1 MPETL
6 LRNFAEGEFQKFP
19 PGGKL
24 QMTRWDF
31 LDAVTDW
38 TKALFKDVLLPKNA
52 DPEEIE
58 TVDPQ
63 ALVSDE
69 AVNTPSAVAD
79 ALFKEDGSVMT
90 HLKVY
95 RMRLPD
101 YDSLTAPAPYCLHQI
116 VTGVDGYDETGR
128 DQSSVL
134 LRSVF
139 CIYHPFTDD
148 LTIGYDR
155 GAERAMEV
163 AERFRVAVLSEGMIA
178 DRFVLNLRLGQLET
192 LYYPDDM
199 RPYYITEVASNWD
212 IPAVRREFRQHL
224 GV

>member
-1 MPETL
+1 MPDTL
-6 LRNFAEGEFQKFP
+6 F
-19 PGGKL
+19 
-24 QMTRWDF
+24 MTRWDF

-38 TKALFKDVLLPKNA
+38 TKKLFKDVLLPKNA

-58 TVDPQ
+58 TVD
-63 ALVSDE
+63 S
-69 AVNTPSAVAD
+69 D
-79 ALFKEDGSVMT
+79 ALFVEDGSAMT
-90 HLKVY
+90 HLSVY

-116 VTGVDGYDETGR
+116 VTGNDGYDDQGR

-163 AERFRVAVLSEGMIA
+163 AERFRVAVLREGMIA
-178 DRFVLNLRLGQLET
+178 DRFVLNLRAGQVET

-212 IPAVRREFRQHL
+212 IPAVRREFRQYFESSPSANF
-224 GV
+224 

>member
-58 TVDPQ
+58 TVDP
-63 ALVSDE
+63 
-69 AVNTPSAVAD
+69 D
-79 ALFKEDGSVMT
+79 ALFAEDGSAMT
-90 HLKVY
+90 HLSVY

-178 DRFVLNLRLGQLET
+178 NRFVLNLRLGQLET

>member
-6 LRNFAEGEFQKFP
+6 F
-19 PGGKL
+19 
-24 QMTRWDF
+24 MTRWDF

-38 TKALFKDVLLPKNA
+38 TKELYKDVLLPKNA

-58 TVDPQ
+58 TVDP
-63 ALVSDE
+63 
-69 AVNTPSAVAD
+69 D
-79 ALFKEDGSVMT
+79 ALFAEDGTAMT
-90 HLKVY
+90 HLSVY

-178 DRFVLNLRLGQLET
+178 GRFVLNLRLGQLET

>member
-6 LRNFAEGEFQKFP
+6 F
-19 PGGKL
+19 
-24 QMTRWDF
+24 MTRWDF
-31 LDAVTDW
+31 LDAVTEW

-58 TVDPQ
+58 TVDP
-63 ALVSDE
+63 
-69 AVNTPSAVAD
+69 D
-79 ALFKEDGSVMT
+79 ALFVEDGSAMT
-90 HLKVY
+90 HLSVY

-148 LTIGYDR
+148 LSIGYDR

-163 AERFRVAVLSEGMIA
+163 AERFRVAVLREGMIA
-178 DRFVLNLRLGQLET
+178 NRFVLNLRLGQVET

>member
-1 MPETL
+1 MPDTL
-6 LRNFAEGEFQKFP
+6 F
-19 PGGKL
+19 
-24 QMTRWDF
+24 MTRWDF

-58 TVDPQ
+58 TVDP
-63 ALVSDE
+63 
-69 AVNTPSAVAD
+69 D
-79 ALFKEDGSVMT
+79 ALFAEDGSAMT
-90 HLKVY
+90 HLSVY

-178 DRFVLNLRLGQLET
+178 NRFVLNLRLGQLET

>member
-1 MPETL
+1 MPDTL
-6 LRNFAEGEFQKFP
+6 F
-19 PGGKL
+19 
-24 QMTRWDF
+24 MTRWDF

-58 TVDPQ
+58 TVDP
-63 ALVSDE
+63 
-69 AVNTPSAVAD
+69 D
-79 ALFKEDGSVMT
+79 ALFVEDGSAMT

-148 LTIGYDR
+148 LTLGYDR

-163 AERFRVAVLSEGMIA
+163 AERFRVAVLREGMIA
-178 DRFVLNLRLGQLET
+178 GRFVLNLRLGQVET

>member
-1 MPETL
+1 MPDTL

-58 TVDPQ
+58 TVDP
-63 ALVSDE
+63 
-69 AVNTPSAVAD
+69 D
-79 ALFKEDGSVMT
+79 ALFAEDGSAMT

-178 DRFVLNLRLGQLET
+178 GRFVLNLRLGQLET

>member
-1 MPETL
+1 MPDTL
-6 LRNFAEGEFQKFP
+6 F
-19 PGGKL
+19 
-24 QMTRWDF
+24 MTRWDF

-58 TVDPQ
+58 TVDP
-63 ALVSDE
+63 
-69 AVNTPSAVAD
+69 D
-79 ALFKEDGSVMT
+79 ALFAEDGSAMT
-90 HLKVY
+90 HLSVY

-178 DRFVLNLRLGQLET
+178 NRFVLNLRLGQLET
-192 LYYPDDM
+192 LYSPDDM

>member
-6 LRNFAEGEFQKFP
+6 F
-19 PGGKL
+19 
-24 QMTRWDF
+24 MTRWDF
-31 LDAVTDW
+31 LDAVTEW

-58 TVDPQ
+58 TVDP
-63 ALVSDE
+63 
-69 AVNTPSAVAD
+69 D
-79 ALFKEDGSVMT
+79 ALFAEDGSVMT

-148 LTIGYDR
+148 LSIGYDR

-163 AERFRVAVLSEGMIA
+163 AERFRVAVLREGMIA
-178 DRFVLNLRLGQLET
+178 NRFVLNLRLGQVET

>member
-6 LRNFAEGEFQKFP
+6 IRNSAEGEFQKFP

-38 TKALFKDVLLPKNA
+38 TKNLFKGTLLPKNA
-52 DPEEIE
+52 DPEEITEE
-58 TVDPQ
+58 TDP
-63 ALVSDE
+63 
-69 AVNTPSAVAD
+69 D
-79 ALFKEDGSVMT
+79 AQFAEDGTVMT
-90 HLKVY
+90 SLSVY

-101 YDSLTAPAPYCLHQI
+101 FDSMTAPAPYCLHQI
-116 VTGVDGYDETGR
+116 VTGTDGYDEQGR
-128 DQSSVL
+128 DQSTVL

-139 CIYHPFTDD
+139 CIYHPFAED
-148 LTIGYDR
+148 LTLGYDP

-163 AERFRVAVLSEGMIA
+163 AERFRVAVLREGMIA
-178 DRFVLNLRLGQLET
+178 DRFVLNLRAGQVET

-212 IPAVRREFRQHL
+212 IPAVRREFRQYL

>member
-1 MPETL
+1 MPDTL
-6 LRNFAEGEFQKFP
+6 F
-19 PGGKL
+19 
-24 QMTRWDF
+24 MTRWDF

-58 TVDPQ
+58 TVDP
-63 ALVSDE
+63 
-69 AVNTPSAVAD
+69 D
-79 ALFKEDGSVMT
+79 ALFVEDGSAMT
-90 HLKVY
+90 HLSVY

-148 LTIGYDR
+148 LTLGYDR

-178 DRFVLNLRLGQLET
+178 NRFVLNLRLGQVET

>member
-6 LRNFAEGEFQKFP
+6 F
-19 PGGKL
+19 
-24 QMTRWDF
+24 MTRWDF

-58 TVDPQ
+58 TVDP
-63 ALVSDE
+63 
-69 AVNTPSAVAD
+69 D
-79 ALFKEDGSVMT
+79 ALFAEDGSVMT

-163 AERFRVAVLSEGMIA
+163 AERFRVAVLSEGMSSG
-178 DRFVLNLRLGQLET
+178 RFVLNLRLGQLET

>member
-6 LRNFAEGEFQKFP
+6 F
-19 PGGKL
+19 
-24 QMTRWDF
+24 MTRRDF

-58 TVDPQ
+58 TVDP
-63 ALVSDE
+63 
-69 AVNTPSAVAD
+69 D
-79 ALFKEDGSVMT
+79 ALFVEDGSAMT
-90 HLKVY
+90 HLSVY

-148 LTIGYDR
+148 LTLGYDR

-163 AERFRVAVLSEGMIA
+163 AERFRVAVLREGMIA
-178 DRFVLNLRLGQLET
+178 GRFVLNLRLGQVET

>member
-6 LRNFAEGEFQKFP
+6 Y
-19 PGGKL
+19 
-24 QMTRWDF
+24 MTRWDF

-58 TVDPQ
+58 TVDP
-63 ALVSDE
+63 
-69 AVNTPSAVAD
+69 D
-79 ALFKEDGSVMT
+79 ALFAEDGSVMT

-178 DRFVLNLRLGQLET
+178 NRFVLNLRLGQLET

>member
-6 LRNFAEGEFQKFP
+6 Y
-19 PGGKL
+19 
-24 QMTRWDF
+24 MTRWDF

-58 TVDPQ
+58 TVDP
-63 ALVSDE
+63 
-69 AVNTPSAVAD
+69 D
-79 ALFKEDGSVMT
+79 ALFAEDGSVMT

-163 AERFRVAVLSEGMIA
+163 AERFRVAALSDGMISG
-178 DRFVLNLRLGQLET
+178 RFVLNLRLGQLET

>member
-1 MPETL
+1 
-6 LRNFAEGEFQKFP
+6 
-19 PGGKL
+19 
-24 QMTRWDF
+24 MTRWDF

-38 TKALFKDVLLPKNA
+38 TKNLFKDVLLPKNA

-58 TVDPQ
+58 EGDP
-63 ALVSDE
+63 
-69 AVNTPSAVAD
+69 D
-79 ALFKEDGSVMT
+79 ALFGEDGSLMT
-90 HLKVY
+90 HLSVY

-116 VTGVDGYDETGR
+116 VTGNDGYDDQGR
-128 DQSSVL
+128 DQSTVL

-148 LTIGYDR
+148 LSIGYDR

-163 AERFRVAVLSEGMIA
+163 AERFRVAVLREGMIA
-178 DRFVLNLRLGQLET
+178 DRFVLNLRAGQVET

-212 IPAVRREFRQHL
+212 IPAVRREFRQYL

>member
-6 LRNFAEGEFQKFP
+6 F
-19 PGGKL
+19 
-24 QMTRWDF
+24 MTRWDF

-38 TKALFKDVLLPKNA
+38 TKALFKDVLLPKNV

-58 TVDPQ
+58 EADPQ

-79 ALFKEDGSVMT
+79 ALFEEDGSVMT

-116 VTGVDGYDETGR
+116 VTGTDGYDETGR

-139 CIYHPFTDD
+139 CIYHPFAED
-148 LTIGYDR
+148 LTLGYDP

-163 AERFRVAVLSEGMIA
+163 AERFRVAVLREGMIA
-178 DRFVLNLRLGQLET
+178 DRFVLNLRAGQVET

-212 IPAVRREFRQHL
+212 IPAVRREFRQYL

>member
-6 LRNFAEGEFQKFP
+6 IRNSAEGEFQKFP

-38 TKALFKDVLLPKNA
+38 TKNLFKGTLLPKNV
-52 DPEEIE
+52 DPEEITEE
-58 TVDPQ
+58 TDP
-63 ALVSDE
+63 
-69 AVNTPSAVAD
+69 D
-79 ALFKEDGSVMT
+79 AQFAEDGTVMT
-90 HLKVY
+90 SLSVY

-101 YDSLTAPAPYCLHQI
+101 FDSMTAPAPYCLHQI
-116 VTGVDGYDETGR
+116 VTGTDGYDEQGR
-128 DQSSVL
+128 DQSTVL

-139 CIYHPFTDD
+139 CIYHPFAED
-148 LTIGYDR
+148 LTLGYDP

-163 AERFRVAVLSEGMIA
+163 AERFRVAVLREGMIA
-178 DRFVLNLRLGQLET
+178 DRFVLNLRAGQVET

-212 IPAVRREFRQHL
+212 IPAVRRGFRQYL

>member
-6 LRNFAEGEFQKFP
+6 F
-19 PGGKL
+19 
-24 QMTRWDF
+24 MTRWDF

-58 TVDPQ
+58 TVDP
-63 ALVSDE
+63 
-69 AVNTPSAVAD
+69 D
-79 ALFKEDGSVMT
+79 ALFAEDGSVMT

-178 DRFVLNLRLGQLET
+178 NRFVLNLRLGQLET

>member
-6 LRNFAEGEFQKFP
+6 F
-19 PGGKL
+19 
-24 QMTRWDF
+24 MTRWDF

-58 TVDPQ
+58 TVDP
-63 ALVSDE
+63 
-69 AVNTPSAVAD
+69 D
-79 ALFKEDGSVMT
+79 ALFVEDGSAMT

-148 LTIGYDR
+148 LTMGYDR

-163 AERFRVAVLSEGMIA
+163 AERFRVAVLREGMIA
-178 DRFVLNLRLGQLET
+178 NRFVLNLRLGQVET

>member
-6 LRNFAEGEFQKFP
+6 IRNSAEGEFQKFP

-31 LDAVTDW
+31 LDAVADW
-38 TKALFKDVLLPKNA
+38 TKNLFKGTLLPKNA
-52 DPEEIE
+52 DPEEITEE
-58 TVDPQ
+58 TDP
-63 ALVSDE
+63 
-69 AVNTPSAVAD
+69 D
-79 ALFKEDGSVMT
+79 AQFAEDGTVMT
-90 HLKVY
+90 SLSVY

-101 YDSLTAPAPYCLHQI
+101 FDSMTAPAPYCLHQI
-116 VTGVDGYDETGR
+116 VTGTDGYDEQGR
-128 DQSSVL
+128 DQSTVL

-139 CIYHPFTDD
+139 CIYHPFAED
-148 LTIGYDR
+148 LTLGYDP

-163 AERFRVAVLSEGMIA
+163 AERFRVAVLREGMIA
-178 DRFVLNLRLGQLET
+178 DRFVLNLQAGQVET

-212 IPAVRREFRQHL
+212 IPAVRREFRQYL

>member
-6 LRNFAEGEFQKFP
+6 F
-19 PGGKL
+19 
-24 QMTRWDF
+24 MTRWDF

-58 TVDPQ
+58 TVDP
-63 ALVSDE
+63 
-69 AVNTPSAVAD
+69 D
-79 ALFKEDGSVMT
+79 ALFAEDGTAMT
-90 HLKVY
+90 HLSVY

-163 AERFRVAVLSEGMIA
+163 AERFRVAVLREGMIA
-178 DRFVLNLRLGQLET
+178 GRFVLNLRLGQVET

>member
-1 MPETL
+1 MPDTL
-6 LRNFAEGEFQKFP
+6 F
-19 PGGKL
+19 
-24 QMTRWDF
+24 MTRWDF

-38 TKALFKDVLLPKNA
+38 TKKLFKDVLLPKNA

-58 TVDPQ
+58 TVDP
-63 ALVSDE
+63 
-69 AVNTPSAVAD
+69 D
-79 ALFKEDGSVMT
+79 ALFVEDGSAMT
-90 HLKVY
+90 HLSVY

-116 VTGVDGYDETGR
+116 VTGTDGYDDQGR

-163 AERFRVAVLSEGMIA
+163 AERFRVALLREGMIA
-178 DRFVLNLRLGQLET
+178 DRFVLNLRAGQVET

-212 IPAVRREFRQHL
+212 IPAVRREFRQYL

>member
-1 MPETL
+1 MPDTL
-6 LRNFAEGEFQKFP
+6 F
-19 PGGKL
+19 
-24 QMTRWDF
+24 MTRWDF

-38 TKALFKDVLLPKNA
+38 TKKLFKDVLLPKNA

-58 TVDPQ
+58 TVDP
-63 ALVSDE
+63 
-69 AVNTPSAVAD
+69 D
-79 ALFKEDGSVMT
+79 ALFVEDGSAMT
-90 HLKVY
+90 HLSVY

-116 VTGVDGYDETGR
+116 VTGTDGYDDQGR

-163 AERFRVAVLSEGMIA
+163 AERFRVAVLREGMIA
-178 DRFVLNLRLGQLET
+178 DRFVLNLRLGQVET

-212 IPAVRREFRQHL
+212 IPAVRREFRQYL

>member
-6 LRNFAEGEFQKFP
+6 F
-19 PGGKL
+19 
-24 QMTRWDF
+24 MTRWDF

-58 TVDPQ
+58 TVDP
-63 ALVSDE
+63 
-69 AVNTPSAVAD
+69 D
-79 ALFKEDGSVMT
+79 ALFVEDGSAMT
-90 HLKVY
+90 HLSVY

-148 LTIGYDR
+148 LTLGYDR

-163 AERFRVAVLSEGMIA
+163 AERFRVAVLREGMIA
-178 DRFVLNLRLGQLET
+178 NRFVLNLRLGQVET

>member
-1 MPETL
+1 MPDTL
-6 LRNFAEGEFQKFP
+6 F
-19 PGGKL
+19 
-24 QMTRWDF
+24 MTRWDF

-58 TVDPQ
+58 TVDP
-63 ALVSDE
+63 
-69 AVNTPSAVAD
+69 D
-79 ALFKEDGSVMT
+79 ALFVEDGSAMT
-90 HLKVY
+90 HLSVY

-116 VTGVDGYDETGR
+116 VTGTDGYDDQGR

-163 AERFRVAVLSEGMIA
+163 AERFRVAVLREGMIA
-178 DRFVLNLRLGQLET
+178 DRFVLNLRAGQVET

-212 IPAVRREFRQHL
+212 IPAVRREFRQYL

>member
-1 MPETL
+1 MPDTL
-6 LRNFAEGEFQKFP
+6 F
-19 PGGKL
+19 
-24 QMTRWDF
+24 MTRWDF

-38 TKALFKDVLLPKNA
+38 TKKLFKDVLLPKNA

-58 TVDPQ
+58 TVDP
-63 ALVSDE
+63 
-69 AVNTPSAVAD
+69 D
-79 ALFKEDGSVMT
+79 ALFVEDGSAMT
-90 HLKVY
+90 HLSVY

-116 VTGVDGYDETGR
+116 VTGTDGYDDQGR

-163 AERFRVAVLSEGMIA
+163 AERFRVAVLREGMIA
-178 DRFVLNLRLGQLET
+178 DRFVLNLRAGQVET

-212 IPAVRREFRQHL
+212 IPAVRREFRQYL